1 MSPERAPQV
10 SVELPSILRTVA
22 GWQRIE
28 VGGRTIGEAL
38 EAAFER
44 TPALRYHLMLE
55 SGEALRPHILCILND
70 ATVPRAEALGT
81 AVKSGDEILI
91 HQAISGG

>member
-1 MSPERAPQV
+1 MPTV

-44 TPALRYHLMLE
+44 TPALRHHLTLE
-55 SGEALRPHILCILND
+55 SGELRPHILCILND
-70 ATVPRAEALGT
+70 ATVPRAEALAT
-81 AVKSGDEILI
+81 LVQAGDEILI